1 MSDTA
6 AKIRVWV
13 VGLLL
18 CAGLVVWFLPLV
30 LVAPGSHD
38 LQVHF
43 FDIGQGDSIFIETP
57 DHVQVLI
64 DGGPGSTVLRRL
76 ATYMSPFDHSINMI
90 VRTHPDSDHISG
102 LISVLQRYHVG
113 TILTTENVSGTRTS
127 TAFQTAAS
135 SSHARIIEARTGQVF
150 QLGASTTMRVLS
162 PAVNPSGWTTNMS
175 SIVVQ
180 IRYGKT
186 SVMLTGDAPT
196 QIEQQLVA
204 AFGSDLH
211 SDVLKPGHHGSKHST
226 SEAWVNAV
234 NPTYAVISAGKN
246 NRYGHPTKV
255 VMDRLWAHHITVYST
270 IDDGTVNFLS
280 DGHTIWPAKKYPLA
294 TTVGA

>member
-1 MSDTA
+1 MSDRVVR
-6 AKIRVWV
+6 IRV
-13 VGLLL
+13 
-18 CAGLVVWFLPLV
+18 LVVALLAVAVLLV
-30 LVAPGSHD
+30 WLGPFWLQTASSTD

-57 DHVQVLI
+57 DHVQVLV
-64 DGGPGSTVLRRL
+64 DGGPDSTVLRRL
-76 ATYMSPFDHSINMI
+76 AQYMSPFDHSIDMI

-102 LISVLQRYHVG
+102 LIDVLQRYHVG
-113 TILTTENVSGTRTS
+113 TILTTENVSATKTS
-127 TAFQTAAS
+127 HAFQVAEAKS
-135 SSHARIIEARTGQVF
+135 GARVVMARTGQVWH
-150 QLGASTTMRVLS
+150 LGASTTMTVLS
-162 PAVNPSGWTTNMS
+162 PAVNPVAWQTNPS

-180 IRYGKT
+180 VRYGHT

-196 QIEQQLVA
+196 TIEQQLVTV
-204 AFGSDLH
+204 FGSSLH
-211 SDVLKPGHHGSKHST
+211 SDVLKPGHHGSRFST
-226 SEAWVNAV
+226 SEEWLQAV
-234 NPTYAVISAGKN
+234 DPAYAVISAGKN
-246 NRYGHPTKV
+246 NRYGHPTKE